1 MKVLY
6 VHERL
11 LESWG
16 KDLFTFGCL
25 FSGWYLNHRFTGG
38 AWAIDF
44 TIAFMV
50 ILGGACNVIVKRYKS
65 QEAVDVL
72 QELVRQDIKESRE
85 SSHDSTMV
93 PCSCET
99 LYVNSPVGIAVFKID
114 PICKQHGIR

>member
-6 VHERL
+6 VRERL
-11 LESWG
+11 FESWG

-50 ILGGACNVIVKRYKS
+50 ILGGVGRVTKRHKPQEVI
-65 QEAVDVL
+65 DVL
-72 QELVRQDIKESRE
+72 RELVRQDTKESQAT
-85 SSHDSTMV
+85 D
-93 PCSCET
+93 
-99 LYVNSPVGIAVFKID
+99 A
-114 PICKQHGIR
+114 